1 MGAPLLYSKGPMTVL
16 LLLAASVIV
25 MAVVFQV
32 LRYSKG
38 RRTVEML
45 VPFTPV
51 GETLVPLVDVYE
63 LPTASVSKPA

>member
-16 LLLAASVIV
+16 LVLAASIIL

-45 VPFTPV
+45 VPFTPP
-51 GETLVPLVDVYE
+51 GETLEPLVDVYY
-63 LPTASVSKPA
+63 LPTSSSSK